1 MLNFFAVLF
10 ISGFLNTTSAWGVD
24 AAQSTPDNP
33 PLKISRI
40 LQNIEELSKVS
51 FNGRQAGTAGGE
63 QAAHFMAN
71 QYNGMGLA
79 PIIPATN
86 EPSSL
91 QWFQDSSLPGRQIL
105 SPALVN
111 IASTQNPGQ
120 RPSASLQIGK
130 DYLPILDSPTVNL
143 TTPIVFVGYGISD
156 PARGIDAYRD
166 LNVRNR
172 TVLFLRGKPPSY
184 PRWITLK
191 EKVQTAQEK
200 GAAGFLTV
208 TGPLLSRYE
217 KRKGLGQIPL
227 AIYSS
232 TPDDRP
238 VPGAW
243 IKGETLDQQLS
254 TIHESLERLQEQ
266 ANSNPGQV
274 SRPLPLVTHLA
285 WETQEETGAM
295 RNVIGM
301 LPGHDPTL
309 RHEMILIGA
318 HRDHFGKQAGLVF
331 PGADDNASGTAVMLE
346 VAKHFAE
353 EGRRPA
359 RSILFVSFDGEERGL
374 LGSKHYVDN
383 PAHPLHQTV
392 AMINVD
398 HVGVGNGK
406 LTVGVTHSDKLIAQE
421 AANLVGLQDKIKVYG
436 YFPGGDH
443 VPFYERDIPT
453 ITIVSAGVHPHFHQ
467 PSDMSKE
474 IDPNIVSTATKF
486 VMSLVNLLAN
496 PS

>member
-1 MLNFFAVLF
+1 MLSLFAAFF
-10 ISGFLNTTSAWGVD
+10 ISGFLSITSAWGMD
-24 AAQSTPDNP
+24 ASQTTPDNP
-33 PLKISRI
+33 PLEISRI
-40 LQNIEELSKVS
+40 LQNIEELSNERL
-51 FNGRQAGTAGGE
+51 NGRQAGTIGGE
-63 QAAHFMAN
+63 QAAHFVAN
-71 QYNGMGLA
+71 SYTVMGLL
-79 PIIPATN
+79 PVIPASN

-91 QWFQDSSLPGRQIL
+91 QWFQDVPLLGRHIL
-105 SPALVN
+105 APTLVN
-111 IASTQNPGQ
+111 IASSQNLGQ
-120 RPSASLQIGK
+120 RLSGSLHIGK
-130 DYLPILDSPTVNL
+130 DYLPILDSPAVNL

-156 PARGIDAYRD
+156 PARGVDAYRD

-172 TVLFLRGKPPSY
+172 TVLFLRGKPSSY

-200 GAAGFLTV
+200 GAAAFLTV

-227 AIYSS
+227 AMYSS
-232 TPDDRP
+232 KPDDRP
-238 VPGAW
+238 LPGAW
-243 IKGETLDQQLS
+243 INGETLNRQLS

-274 SRPLPLVTHLA
+274 SRPLPLVTHLDWA
-285 WETQEETGAM
+285 TQEETGAM

-301 LPGHDPTL
+301 IPGYDPTL
-309 RHEMILIGA
+309 RDDSILIGA
-318 HRDHFGKQAGLVF
+318 HRDHFGAQAGLVF

-346 VAKHFAE
+346 VAKHFTK
-353 EGRRPA
+353 EGKAPK

-374 LGSKHYVDN
+374 LGSKFYVKN
-383 PAHPLHQTV
+383 PAHPLNQTV
-392 AMINVD
+392 TMINLD
-398 HVGVGNGK
+398 HVGVGNGA

-421 AANLVGLQDKIKVYG
+421 AANLVHLQEKIKIYG

-443 VPFYERDIPT
+443 VPFYKRNVPT

-467 PSDMSKE
+467 SSDTSKE

-486 VMSLVNLLAN
+486 VISLVNLLAN

>member
-1 MLNFFAVLF
+1 MLGFFALIFFSV
-10 ISGFLNTTSAWGVD
+10 FLGMTSVWGMD
-24 AAQSTPDNP
+24 
-33 PLKISRI
+33 PLQDRHNNVSPQTSRI
-40 LQNIEELSKVS
+40 LQNIKKLSNERFK
-51 FNGRQAGTAGGE
+51 GRQAGTSGGE
-63 QAAHFMAN
+63 QSARFVAN
-71 QYNGMGLA
+71 QYKAMGLL
-79 PIIPATN
+79 PIKPATN
-86 EPSSL
+86 EPSTF
-91 QWFQDSSLPGRQIL
+91 QWFQDSPLTGRHIL

-111 IASTQNPGQ
+111 IFSTQNPGQ

-130 DYLPILDSPTVNL
+130 DYLPILDSPAVNL
-143 TTPIVFVGYGISD
+143 MTPIIFVGYGISD
-156 PARGIDAYRD
+156 PARGIDDYRD
-166 LNVRNR
+166 VNVRNR
-172 TVLFLRGKPPSY
+172 TVLFLRGKPSSY
-184 PRWITLK
+184 SRWITLK

-238 VPGAW
+238 IPGIW

-254 TIHESLERLQEQ
+254 TTQESLETLQHQ
-266 ANSNPGQV
+266 ANTNPGRV
-274 SRPLPLVTHLA
+274 SRPLPLVAHLA
-285 WETQEETGAM
+285 WDTQEETGTL
-295 RNVIGM
+295 RNVMGM
-301 LPGHDPTL
+301 IPGNDPIL
-309 RHEMILIGA
+309 RDEIILIGA
-318 HRDHFGKQAGLVF
+318 HRDHFGAQAGLMF

-346 VAKHFAE
+346 LAKHFTE

-374 LGSKHYVDN
+374 LGSKHYVNN
-383 PAHPLHQTV
+383 PARPLDRTV
-392 AMINVD
+392 AMINLD
-398 HVGVGNGK
+398 HVGVGNGT

-421 AANLVGLQDKIKVYG
+421 AANLVGLREKIKVYG

-443 VPFYERDIPT
+443 VPFYKKDVPT
-453 ITIVSAGVHPHFHQ
+453 ITIVSAGTHPHFHQ
-467 PSDMSKE
+467 PSDTSKE

-486 VMSLVNLLAN
+486 VMSLVNLFAN